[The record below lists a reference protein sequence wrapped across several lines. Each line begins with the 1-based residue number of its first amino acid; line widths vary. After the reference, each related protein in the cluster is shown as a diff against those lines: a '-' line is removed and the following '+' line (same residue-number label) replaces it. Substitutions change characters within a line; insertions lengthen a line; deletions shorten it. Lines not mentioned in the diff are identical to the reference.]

1 MSITVNDLER
11 TVNAG
16 LSTAVKKSDINFD
29 QLCIEIGIHD
39 LSSTIL
45 FVFKNDIVELKS

>member
-11 TVNAG
+11 TVNSA
-16 LSTAVKKSDINFD
+16 LTTAIKSSKISFNNLCIDIN
-29 QLCIEIGIHD
+29 CED

-45 FVFKNDIVELKS
+45 FLKTN

>member
-29 QLCIEIGIHD
+29 QLSIEIGIHD
-39 LSSTIL
+39 LSSTISFL
-45 FVFKNDIVELKS
+45 KTNNIVELKS